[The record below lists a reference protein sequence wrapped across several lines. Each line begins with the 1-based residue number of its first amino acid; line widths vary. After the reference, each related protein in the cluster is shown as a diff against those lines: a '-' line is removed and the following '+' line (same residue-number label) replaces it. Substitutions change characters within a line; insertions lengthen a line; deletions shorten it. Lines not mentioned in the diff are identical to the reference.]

1 MPKGGLSYKSLTECL
16 SQAKA
21 KGMPASSCDSLRNQ
35 ASKPDEIIP
44 IPPPSDPG
52 TRDPYPPGYGPGTNI
67 NSRTVRPI
75 GPGTNIGELG
85 GINQKKGLNDGT
97 IPPYPGP
104 NPKKKYGKLDK

>member
-1 MPKGGLSYKSLTECL
+1 MPKGGLSYKSLRDCL
-16 SQAKA
+16 DQAKA
-21 KGMPASSCDSLRNQ
+21 KGLPASNCDILRGQ
-35 ASKPDEIIP
+35 DSKPDEITP
-44 IPPPSDPG
+44 VPPPSDPG
-52 TRDPYPPGYGPGTNI
+52 TRGAGSFKEDLPP
-67 NSRTVRPI
+67 V

>member
-35 ASKPDEIIP
+35 ASKPNEITP

-52 TRDPYPPGYGPGTNI
+52 TRGAGSFKKDRPPVGPGTNI
-67 NSRTVRPI
+67 S
-75 GPGTNIGELG
+75 ELDG
-85 GINQKKGLNDGT
+85 RNRKKGLDDGNVG
-97 IPPYPGP
+97 PYPQP
-104 NPKKKYGKLDK
+104 NPKKKYGKLDR